1 MQASLSNYKQSPRKV
16 RLITDLV
23 KGKRVSAA
31 LTELSFLPKRGAL
44 PVKKLIASAVANA
57 LNNLGVSVDNLYVKD
72 IRVDKG
78 IVLHRR
84 MPRARG
90 SAFPIKKRTSHLI
103 VVLAEK
109 EAKKEKKAAPKKVAA
124 KKVTKAKAAK

>member
-1 MQASLSNYKQSPRKV
+1 MQASLSNYRQSPRKV
-16 RLITDLV
+16 RLVTDLV
-23 KGKRVSAA
+23 KGKRVAAA
-31 LTELSFLPKRGAL
+31 LVELAFLPKRASL
-44 PVKKLIASAVANA
+44 PIKKLIASAVANA
-57 LNNLGVSVDNLYVKD
+57 ANNLGVSVDNLYVKD

-78 IVLHRR
+78 VVLHRR

-109 EAKKEKKAAPKKVAA
+109 EAKKEQKAAPKVKA